1 MSKCVQ
7 GGMRMVRAASS
18 SDELDANIAKLAGTF
33 VLLLFFFFFFFMLK
47 TASRKPITF

>member
-1 MSKCVQ
+1 MSKFVQ

-18 SDELDANIAKLAGTF
+18 SDELDAIIVKLAGTF
-33 VLLLFFFFFFFMLK
+33 FLLLFLFFFMLK